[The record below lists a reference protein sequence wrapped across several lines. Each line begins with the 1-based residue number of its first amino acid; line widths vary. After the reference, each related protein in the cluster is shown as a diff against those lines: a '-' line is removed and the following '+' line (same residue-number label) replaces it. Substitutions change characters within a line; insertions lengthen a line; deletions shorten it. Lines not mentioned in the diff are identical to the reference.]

1 MSDLPAAHAPADDV
15 LTRFLLPTAGVR
27 GVHVRLGASWREI
40 ASRDAYPPAV
50 ATMLGDSVAAA
61 AMFAGHAKVDGRLS
75 IQLRAEGA
83 LRTLFAECT
92 ADGTLRGIAQ
102 LDLARG
108 EAPTDLAGLGRDA
121 VLAITV
127 ENPGIHGGEPMR
139 YQGLVSL
146 EAPDLA
152 RALEDYFARSEQ
164 LPTRVLL
171 ACGDERASGLMLQKL
186 PGDGGD
192 QDGWRRASALF
203 DTLSTAELA
212 AWSPDQVL
220 QRLFHE
226 DAPEVLARRELRFG
240 CSCSGAR
247 VAAMLESLGEDEA
260 VAAVIDGAVRIRC
273 EFCGQ
278 SYAFDRAAIDA
289 LFTPA
294 RRPMAAPDRVQ

>member
-1 MSDLPAAHAPADDV
+1 MSDPSRADDV

-27 GVHVRLGASWREI
+27 GMHVRLGASWREI

-50 ATMLGDSVAAA
+50 AAMLGESIAAA

-75 IQLRAEGA
+75 IQLRADGA

-92 ADGTLRGIAQ
+92 AAGTLRGIVQ
-102 LDLARG
+102 LDIARG
-108 EAPTDLAGLGRDA
+108 DAPTGLDGLGQDA

-152 RALEDYFARSEQ
+152 SAFEDYFARSEQ
-164 LPTRVLL
+164 LPTRLL
-171 ACGDERASGLMLQKL
+171 LVSDVGRASGLMLQKL

-192 QDGWRRASALF
+192 EDGWRRAGALF
-203 DTLSTAELA
+203 DTLTTDELS
-212 AWSPDQVL
+212 AWTPEQVL

-226 DAPEVLARRELRFG
+226 DAPEVLESRALRFG
-240 CSCSGAR
+240 CSCSQAR
-247 VAAMLESLGEDEA
+247 VAAMLESLGEEEA
-260 VAAVIDGAVRIRC
+260 VAAVIDGAARVRC

-278 SYAFDRAAIDA
+278 AYMFDRAAIDA

-294 RRPMAAPDRVQ
+294 GRPMAPPDLLQ